1 MLTIVAL
8 LSGEDIFINNIFDV
22 ERRGDALIARAKF
35 ESQHGDHLTVL
46 NVFRAYTKVDRIK
59 SWCHENYLNNR
70 NLSYATDVR
79 VQLSAICKRLDLKI
93 ESCGKNLDQV
103 LKFVRFSSYDLSNLL

>member
-22 ERRGDALIARAKF
+22 ERRGDALVARANF
-35 ESQHGDHLTVL
+35 ESLYGDHLTML
-46 NVFRAYTKVDRIK
+46 NVFRAYTKIDRAKI
-59 SWCHENYLNNR
+59 WCHENYLNNR
-70 NLSYATDVR
+70 NLSYATEVR
-79 VQLSAICKRLDLKI
+79 VQLSGICKRLDLRI

-103 LKFVRFSSYDLSNLL
+103 WT